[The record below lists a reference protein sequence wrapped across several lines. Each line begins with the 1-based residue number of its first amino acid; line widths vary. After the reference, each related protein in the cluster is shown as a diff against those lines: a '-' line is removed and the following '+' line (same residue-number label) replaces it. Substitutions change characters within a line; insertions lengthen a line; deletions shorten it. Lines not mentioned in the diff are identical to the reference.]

1 MPKTAT
7 ARIVYVVDADESVR
21 EGLARLVRSAGLDA
35 RPCAAIDAIRR
46 EGSSERAA
54 CAVVDVSELLWRE
67 PATQTGLRSL
77 AAAIPV
83 IAVSA
88 RDDPTT
94 RRLARELGAQAFFR
108 KPVDAAALLDSI
120 DWVTRAEPP
129 ADPD

>member
-1 MPKTAT
+1 VPKTAT

-54 CAVVDVSELLWRE
+54 CAVIDVSDLLRRE
-67 PATQTGLRSL
+67 RVDEPDLRAL

-88 RDDPTT
+88 RDDPST
-94 RRLARELGAQAFFR
+94 RRMAREFGAQAFFR

-120 DWVTRAEPP
+120 DWVTRTELP